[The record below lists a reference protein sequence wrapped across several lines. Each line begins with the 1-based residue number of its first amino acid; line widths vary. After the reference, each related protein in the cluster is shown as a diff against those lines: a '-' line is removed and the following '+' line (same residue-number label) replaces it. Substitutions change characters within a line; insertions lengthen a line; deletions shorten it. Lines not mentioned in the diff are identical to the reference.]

1 MVPLWFTLSALCF
14 VGAAV
19 LLYVDIDRRR
29 GRGRRRKSWAR
40 SHGFDYE
47 QESTEILKRWK
58 RGVMSTVGSNI
69 PARNVVLGQIRG
81 EAVFIFDLEEV
92 ATVIAL
98 HRKVGTNVVV
108 DVRLK
113 GLKEPRENDIWL
125 LGAIGP
131 RMVYSTNLDA
141 ARRACDRRMVTFAH
155 TAPDCAEIMWNEQN
169 WTLVSMPIG
178 STRAQWDEGL
188 RTVRQ
193 FNDLLRVLPPV
204 PQSTATAGAPQ
215 ASTRRKAAPSRP
227 LAPAGRSEATPGH
240 GEPIHPRKR
249 IHDPRRNPAACA
261 SRARTPPADRPQRPS
276 GVTSPTLSQSRTGA
290 QYTDAVPRRVAL
302 ITGPTSGIGEGF
314 ARRYAADGYDVV
326 LVSRDADRLKAL
338 AAELSNEGGC
348 NVEVLPADLADA
360 AGRDTVAERLASGV
374 DVLVNNAG
382 FGTSGEF
389 WTADPAMLQRQLDVN
404 VTAVMQLTR
413 AALPAMIDKGAGT
426 VINVSSVAGL
436 LSGRGSTYSASKAY
450 VVSFTEGLAVG
461 LRGTGVGIHVV
472 CPGYVH
478 TEFHDRAG
486 IDMTSLPSFMW
497 LEVDDVVRETL
508 AEVSRGNVLIIP
520 GLQYKALTTVSR
532 MVPRTLSRAA
542 TSVFGRGRGR
552 T

>member
-204 PQSTATAGAPQ
+204 PQATAAAGAPQ
-215 ASTRRKAAPSRP
+215 AAHAASRPPAVRWLPPVAREVPQRARRSPSR
-227 LAPAGRSEATPGH
+227 REA
-240 GEPIHPRKR
+240 RV
-249 IHDPRRNPAACA
+249 
-261 SRARTPPADRPQRPS
+261 
-276 GVTSPTLSQSRTGA
+276 GVA
-290 QYTDAVPRRVAL
+290 
-302 ITGPTSGIGEGF
+302 
-314 ARRYAADGYDVV
+314 
-326 LVSRDADRLKAL
+326 
-338 AAELSNEGGC
+338 
-348 NVEVLPADLADA
+348 
-360 AGRDTVAERLASGV
+360 
-374 DVLVNNAG
+374 
-382 FGTSGEF
+382 
-389 WTADPAMLQRQLDVN
+389 
-404 VTAVMQLTR
+404 
-413 AALPAMIDKGAGT
+413 
-426 VINVSSVAGL
+426 
-436 LSGRGSTYSASKAY
+436 
-450 VVSFTEGLAVG
+450 
-461 LRGTGVGIHVV
+461 
-472 CPGYVH
+472 
-478 TEFHDRAG
+478 
-486 IDMTSLPSFMW
+486 
-497 LEVDDVVRETL
+497 
-508 AEVSRGNVLIIP
+508 
-520 GLQYKALTTVSR
+520 
-532 MVPRTLSRAA
+532 RAA
-542 TSVFGRGRGR
+542 TVRRLPLVRSRFGARRPGRNGHQASHHQR
-552 T
+552 

>member
-19 LLYVDIDRRR
+19 LLYVDLDRRR
-29 GRGRRRKSWAR
+29 GRGRRRRSWAR
-40 SHGFDYE
+40 LHGFDYE
-47 QESTEILKRWK
+47 QESSEILKRWK
-58 RGVMSTVGSNI
+58 RGVMSTVGSNV

-204 PQSTATAGAPQ
+204 PQSAASAAGASQ
-215 ASTRRKAAPSRP
+215 SATRRKSAPSRP
-227 LAPAGRSEATPGH
+227 LAPAGRTEAPPRQAESLTRETGSVSHAATPPPARQ
-240 GEPIHPRKR
+240 EPI
-249 IHDPRRNPAACA
+249 RR
-261 SRARTPPADRPQRPS
+261 PPAGRNGHQASHHQR
-276 GVTSPTLSQSRTGA
+276 
-290 QYTDAVPRRVAL
+290 
-302 ITGPTSGIGEGF
+302 
-314 ARRYAADGYDVV
+314 
-326 LVSRDADRLKAL
+326 
-338 AAELSNEGGC
+338 
-348 NVEVLPADLADA
+348 
-360 AGRDTVAERLASGV
+360 
-374 DVLVNNAG
+374 
-382 FGTSGEF
+382 
-389 WTADPAMLQRQLDVN
+389 
-404 VTAVMQLTR
+404 
-413 AALPAMIDKGAGT
+413 
-426 VINVSSVAGL
+426 
-436 LSGRGSTYSASKAY
+436 
-450 VVSFTEGLAVG
+450 
-461 LRGTGVGIHVV
+461 
-472 CPGYVH
+472 
-478 TEFHDRAG
+478 
-486 IDMTSLPSFMW
+486 
-497 LEVDDVVRETL
+497 
-508 AEVSRGNVLIIP
+508 
-520 GLQYKALTTVSR
+520 
-532 MVPRTLSRAA
+532 
-542 TSVFGRGRGR
+542 
-552 T
+552 